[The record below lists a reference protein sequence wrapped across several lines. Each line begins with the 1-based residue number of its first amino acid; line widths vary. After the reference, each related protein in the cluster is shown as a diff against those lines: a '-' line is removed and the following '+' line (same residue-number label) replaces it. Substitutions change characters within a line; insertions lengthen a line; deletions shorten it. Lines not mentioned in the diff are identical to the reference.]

1 MNRDPKWTC
10 MRFDWILLVNKC
22 SQTKELE
29 GGQAVPIVK
38 DSDQSR
44 RKEEEPE
51 LDGMHKINQSIGI
64 QE

>member
-1 MNRDPKWTC
+1 